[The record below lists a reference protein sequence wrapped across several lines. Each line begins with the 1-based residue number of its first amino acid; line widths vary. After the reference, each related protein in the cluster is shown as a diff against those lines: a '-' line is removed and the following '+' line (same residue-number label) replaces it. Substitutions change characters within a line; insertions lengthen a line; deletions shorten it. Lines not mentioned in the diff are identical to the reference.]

1 MSSEMDEAPSS
12 SLQELRRRRRERQ
25 AEEEK
30 QQENRLKNEKD
41 SGTTEMEEDAVQIK
55 DDEKTSQEKKTLSDP
70 SLLGREGELLR
81 EGYSLTELGLLEES
95 VFGAYKSLD
104 DTLEQLRTRHLP
116 TILAEPLSEELASCL
131 YSPDTMLVGPNNETL
146 AKGTSEL
153 MRLSSTFVTAQ
164 RAASRALQTFI
175 ATTSSFSSSSAET
188 RRSMTAVSDYPTIS
202 YQLIMNPPPVI
213 SNNADMTTSKKNE
226 TRILVLWSVALPVL
240 LTDFLQL
247 GGGGGSS
254 STNAK
259 TPFFWDAA
267 RQTLESA
274 TATRPFTGLSE
285 LTLRDARI
293 VRHQVHALSLNNG
306 TYIVPPSTWASSVAF
321 LRRSVVLTNNVDTT
335 RNNKDRPLSFA
346 SVLGEV
352 SNVLNT
358 ISNLQQ
364 ETNNNEDDG
373 DDDTVLPPGSLVP
386 LFLTGESLT
395 TLLEDAKK
403 TTSMDVSNMI
413 NVDSTL
419 EEEEET
425 AFGNNIPV
433 FASRQWHQVYV
444 PAHAAI
450 TTFVQSY
457 LPSLVGSSGSQSSTG
472 RRSPAM
478 WQGMFDTDVQL
489 VMAEDDTVL
498 LRGSKRVQEYYQTLA
513 ALRKRS
519 TMDFTIVSTD
529 ADWKTSTV
537 TVSWRTT
544 VNAGAAVVASLAQDV
559 EGTDRFLLRMDND
572 QNCRIAR
579 IEQVEL
585 FVGGRP
591 IREAEWVLALV
602 RAVEGIGNGGFPTA
616 TVLSDVIQL
625 IAAATGSNNK
635 QPPTTL
641 DSSSAKKKELKAKR
655 GSTTTLPN
663 EVMMSMEAKAA
674 VYDIMCA
681 LQEDVPLLVV
691 SPSNSNEQ
699 PFPSSSS
706 SLFVSLPAPPAE
718 RFLDESIELRGLLKE
733 ELARGI
739 GNYDRAVGFAAASL
753 RAALGTGR
761 VFLLTEGT
769 KDPVQTR
776 IELTSPSKIRV
787 TLLLKLRVDPAA
799 AALTPLFATA
809 TPQTTTPIARR
820 AGGGLPLDTELV
832 WEYRIDPSTG
842 LIVQHSILEIRING
856 QPSPAEVVS
865 GWFRKAV
872 SVTERDGNQNGIR
885 AVLEAL
891 AWARSFGQP
900 PS

>member
-1 MSSEMDEAPSS
+1 M
-12 SLQELRRRRRERQ
+12 
-25 AEEEK
+25 
-30 QQENRLKNEKD
+30 
-41 SGTTEMEEDAVQIK
+41 
-55 DDEKTSQEKKTLSDP
+55 
-70 SLLGREGELLR
+70 
-81 EGYSLTELGLLEES
+81 
-95 VFGAYKSLD
+95 
-104 DTLEQLRTRHLP
+104 
-116 TILAEPLSEELASCL
+116 
-131 YSPDTMLVGPNNETL
+131 
-146 AKGTSEL
+146 
-153 MRLSSTFVTAQ
+153 
-164 RAASRALQTFI
+164 
-175 ATTSSFSSSSAET
+175 
-188 RRSMTAVSDYPTIS
+188 
-202 YQLIMNPPPVI
+202 
-213 SNNADMTTSKKNE
+213 
-226 TRILVLWSVALPVL
+226 
-240 LTDFLQL
+240 
-247 GGGGGSS
+247 
-254 STNAK
+254 
-259 TPFFWDAA
+259 
-267 RQTLESA
+267 
-274 TATRPFTGLSE
+274 
-285 LTLRDARI
+285 
-293 VRHQVHALSLNNG
+293 
-306 TYIVPPSTWASSVAF
+306 
-321 LRRSVVLTNNVDTT
+321 
-335 RNNKDRPLSFA
+335 
-346 SVLGEV
+346 
-352 SNVLNT
+352 
-358 ISNLQQ
+358 
-364 ETNNNEDDG
+364 
-373 DDDTVLPPGSLVP
+373 
-386 LFLTGESLT
+386 
-395 TLLEDAKK
+395 
-403 TTSMDVSNMI
+403 
-413 NVDSTL
+413 
-419 EEEEET
+419 
-425 AFGNNIPV
+425 FGNSIPV

-457 LPSLVGSSGSQSSTG
+457 LPSLVGSSSQSNTG

-478 WQGMFDTDVQL
+478 WQGMFDPDVQL
-489 VMAEDDTVL
+489 VVADDDTVL
-498 LRGSKRVQEYYQTLA
+498 LRGSKRVQEFYQTLA
-513 ALRKRS
+513 TLRKRS
-519 TMDFTIVSTD
+519 TMDFTIVSMD

-544 VNAGAAVVASLAQDV
+544 VNAGATVVASLAQDV
-559 EGTDRFLLRMDND
+559 EGTDRFLLRMDED

-616 TVLSDVIQL
+616 AVLSDVIQL

-635 QPPTTL
+635 PPPTTL
-641 DSSSAKKKELKAKR
+641 DSSSAKKKELKTKR

-691 SPSNSNEQ
+691 PSSNSNEQ
-699 PFPSSSS
+699 QFPTSSS

-761 VFLLTEGT
+761 VFLLTEGN
-769 KDPVQTR
+769 KDPIQTR

-787 TLLLKLRVDPAA
+787 TLVLKLRVDPAA
-799 AALTPLFATA
+799 AALTPLFAPA
-809 TPQTTTPIARR
+809 PPQTTTPITRR

-865 GWFRKAV
+865 SWFRKAV
-872 SVTERDGNQNGIR
+872 SVTERDGNQSGVR

-891 AWARSFGQP
+891 AWARSFRQP